1 MKMEKIGQSYRLG
14 IWAVSPEKA
23 DEFVEAWQ
31 SLSEWLAQH
40 LPDERGAILLE
51 DTTDPTL
58 FISFSTIDN
67 PAKVDEVMS
76 DPEAQ
81 DLMSIVMETCDTLKR
96 HSMRVAGA
104 VKVQPDT
111 EESGDHSSS

>member
-1 MKMEKIGQSYRLG
+1 MERIGQSYRLG
-14 IWAVSPEKA
+14 VWGVPPEKA

-31 SLSEWLAQH
+31 SLSEWLADH

-51 DTTDPTL
+51 DTTDPTR

-67 PAKVDEVMS
+67 TTKVDEVMS
-76 DPEAQ
+76 DPEFQ
-81 DLMSIVMETCDTLKR
+81 DLMQVVMETCDTLKP
-96 HSMRVAGA
+96 HNMRVVRA

-111 EESGDHSSS
+111 EGSGDYSST

>member
-51 DTTDPTL
+51 DTTDTTR
-58 FISFSTIDN
+58 FISFSPVDN
-67 PAKVDEVMS
+67 PTKVDEVMS
-76 DPEAQ
+76 EPECQ
-81 DLMSIVMETCDTLKR
+81 DLMSKVMETCDTRKP
-96 HSMRVAGA
+96 HSMRVVGA
-104 VKVQPDT
+104 VTVQPDT
-111 EESGDHSSS
+111 NGSGDNSST